1 MSPLATI
8 IIALPLLASAL
19 VAMASRRIH
28 RSTAYRVTLAVIGL
42 TALLVPALLL
52 PDVFHPHSGGASS
65 VTIEWLPG
73 SGPMG
78 LTTGASSLYA
88 VLVTTWAGFFALLG
102 TASRSVKFRPLSG
115 AVMLL
120 ALASANVAF
129 LADHF
134 LARYVALEVV
144 AFCVALAPLVEV
156 RDPASTRLAWNTYL
170 LLRIGDAGLLAAILI
185 LGDASGTLSIDPA
198 LESVL
203 SSIGRTGNELDA
215 VRLGW
220 MMAGFVLAVWVKLGG
235 WPFHLWTQTGRRL
248 SLASQAWLYAAVV
261 PNLGAYLLYRVTPLL
276 ALAGPLQI
284 AALWLGA
291 GAAALATLIALTQ
304 ADVRA
309 ALVYVGAAQGGLA
322 LFTAATGNKPA
333 VWMGLLA
340 LTPLRL
346 LLFLASDVSRN
357 SNGCPPSASA
367 TLHRVAAC
375 LFALGGLALAA
386 FDLLITWWA
395 REAGAPL
402 DVLFIAEAAVALT
415 IVWTARTAWLLFPRM
430 SASAMSA
437 SAMSA
442 SAMSAIRPLP
452 STEKETAVHADVRHP
467 LTQWMAVGLLG
478 GGALAC
484 GLAFG
489 PLLRYLI
496 AAAHLTPPTLPT
508 FPALLRH
515 AATAPALLAV
525 LVLSLAAWRLQRRS
539 EQEPLGV
546 VEPAEEVY
554 DLEEGL
560 ARAAQVLHSVV
571 EVGIAEQIITLV
583 VRTVVQGARAAWA
596 VEHTGLEG
604 ITGRSVRAVVNGAH
618 AAHRVVEQEGLE
630 GILRRAVRIINTLSR
645 IFQRW
650 HTGRLRR
657 NLLWVPI
664 TLVLA
669 VLALAVY
676 GW

>member
-1 MSPLATI
+1 MSPLTTTI
-8 IIALPLLASAL
+8 IGLPLLASAL

-28 RSTAYRVTLAVIGL
+28 RSAAHRVTLGAIGL
-42 TALLVPALLL
+42 TALFVLALLL
-52 PDVFHPHSGGASS
+52 PDVFHLHSGGGSS
-65 VTIEWLPG
+65 VTVEWLPG

-78 LTTGASSLYA
+78 LTTGTSSVYA
-88 VLVTTWAGFFALLG
+88 VLVTTWAGFLAFLG
-102 TASRSVKFRPLSG
+102 TASRGVEFRPLSG
-115 AVMLL
+115 AVTLL
-120 ALASANVAF
+120 ALASANIAF

-134 LARYVALEVV
+134 LARYVALEAV
-144 AFCVALAPLVEV
+144 ALCVALAPLVEV
-156 RDPASTRLAWNTYL
+156 RDPASTRLAWSTYL
-170 LLRIGDAGLLAAILI
+170 LLRIGDAGLLLAILI
-185 LGDASGTLSIDPA
+185 LGDIVGTLSIDPA
-198 LESVL
+198 LGSVL
-203 SSIGRTGNELDA
+203 SSMERAGSELDA

-220 MMAGFVLAVWVKLGG
+220 MVAGFVLAVWVKLGG

-276 ALAGPLQI
+276 ALAGPLQM

-304 ADVRA
+304 SDVRA

-322 LFTAATGNKPA
+322 LFTAATGNKPV
-333 VWMGLLA
+333 VWVGLLV

-357 SNGCPPSASA
+357 SNSA
-367 TLHRVAAC
+367 TLRMSAIRLRRVAAC

-386 FDLLITWWA
+386 FDLLMTWWA

-402 DVLFIAEAAVALT
+402 DALFIAEAAVALT
-415 IVWTARTAWLLFPRM
+415 AVWTARTAWLL
-430 SASAMSA
+430 S
-437 SAMSA
+437 
-442 SAMSAIRPLP
+442 
-452 STEKETAVHADVRHP
+452 DVRHP
-467 LTQWMAVGLLG
+467 HRPLPGTGDEIAVHWTQGIVVGLLG

-484 GLAFG
+484 GLTFG

-496 AAAHLTPPTLPT
+496 AASHMTLPTLPT
-508 FPALLRH
+508 FPALLRY

-539 EQEPLGV
+539 KQEPSGV

-596 VEHTGLEG
+596 VEHRGLEG
-604 ITGRSVRAVVNGAH
+604 ITSRSAQAVVNGAH
-618 AAHRVVEQEGLE
+618 TARRIVEQEGLE
-630 GILRRAVRIINTLSR
+630 GVLRRAVRMITTLSR

>member
-1 MSPLATI
+1 MSPPVTI
-8 IIALPLLASAL
+8 IIGFPLLASTL
-19 VAMASRRIH
+19 VAIASRHIH
-28 RSTAYRVTLAVIGL
+28 RSTAHRVTLAAIGL
-42 TALLVPALLL
+42 TGLLALALL
-52 PDVFHPHSGGASS
+52 FHPGDGSHI
-65 VTIEWLPG
+65 TIEWLPG

-78 LTTGASSLYA
+78 VTTGTSSVYA
-88 VLVTTWAGFFALLG
+88 VLVTTWAGFLALLG
-102 TASRSVKFRPLSG
+102 TASRSLEFRPLSG

-120 ALASANVAF
+120 ALTSANVAF

-134 LARYVALEVV
+134 LARYVALEIV
-144 AFCVALAPLVEV
+144 ALCVALTPLIEV
-156 RDPASTRLAWNTYL
+156 RDPASTRLAGNVYL

-185 LGDASGTLSIDPA
+185 LKNASGTLGIDPA
-198 LESVL
+198 LGSIL
-203 SSIGRTGNELDA
+203 SSMERPGSELEA

-220 MMAGFVLAVWVKLGG
+220 MVAGFVLAVWVKLGG
-235 WPFHLWTQTGRRL
+235 WPFHLWTQAGRRL
-248 SLASQAWLYAAVV
+248 SLASQAWLYSAVV

-276 ALAGPLQI
+276 ALAGPLQT

-304 ADVRA
+304 TDVRA

-322 LFTAATGNKPA
+322 LFTAAIGNKPA
-333 VWMGLLA
+333 VWVGLLA

-346 LLFLASDVSRN
+346 LLFLASDVLRN

-375 LFALGGLALAA
+375 LFALGGLTLTA

-402 DVLFIAEAAVALT
+402 DALFIAEAAVALT
-415 IVWTARTAWLLFPRM
+415 AVWTARTAWLL
-430 SASAMSA
+430 S
-437 SAMSA
+437 
-442 SAMSAIRPLP
+442 RPLP
-452 STEKETAVHADVRHP
+452 GTGEGTAVHW
-467 LTQWMAVGLLG
+467 TQWMAVGLLG
-478 GGALAC
+478 GSALAC

-496 AAAHLTPPTLPT
+496 AASHMTLPTLPT
-508 FPALLRH
+508 FPALLRY

-539 EQEPLGV
+539 KQEPLGA
-546 VEPAEEVY
+546 VEPTEEVY

-560 ARAAQVLHSVV
+560 ARAAQVLHSVI

-596 VEHTGLEG
+596 VEHRGLEG
-604 ITGRSVRAVVNGAH
+604 ITSRSAQAVVNGAH
-618 AAHRVVEQEGLE
+618 TARRIVEQEGLE
-630 GILRRAVRIINTLSR
+630 GVLRRAVRMITTLSR

>member
-1 MSPLATI
+1 MSPLVTI
-8 IIALPLLASAL
+8 IVGLPLLASVL
-19 VAMASRRIH
+19 VAMASRHIH
-28 RSTAYRVTLAVIGL
+28 RSTAHRVTLAAIGL
-42 TALLVPALLL
+42 TALLVPGLLL
-52 PDVFHPHSGGASS
+52 HSGSDSS

-78 LTTGASSLYA
+78 LTAGASSVYA
-88 VLVTTWAGFFALLG
+88 MLVTTWAGFFALLG
-102 TASRSVKFRPLSG
+102 TASRGVEFRPLSG

-144 AFCVALAPLVEV
+144 ALCVALAPLVEV
-156 RDPASTRLAWNTYL
+156 REPASTRLAWNTYL

-442 SAMSAIRPLP
+442 IRPLP
-452 STEKETAVHADVRHP
+452 STEKETAVHW
-467 LTQWMAVGLLG
+467 TQWMAVGLLG

-496 AAAHLTPPTLPT
+496 AAAHVTPPTLPT
-508 FPALLRH
+508 FPALLRY

>member
-1 MSPLATI
+1 MSPLVTI
-8 IIALPLLASAL
+8 IIGLPLLASAL
-19 VAMASRRIH
+19 VAIASRYID
-28 RSTAYRVTLAVIGL
+28 RSTAYLVTLGATGL
-42 TALLVPALLL
+42 TALLVLALLL
-52 PDVFHPHSGGASS
+52 PDVFHPHSGDGSFL
-65 VTIEWLPG
+65 TIEWLPG
-73 SGPMG
+73 SGSMG
-78 LTTGASSLYA
+78 LTTGASSVYA
-88 VLVTTWAGFFALLG
+88 VLVTTWAGFLALLG
-102 TASRSVKFRPLSG
+102 TTSRSVEFRPFSG

-120 ALASANVAF
+120 ALASANIAF

-134 LARYVALEVV
+134 LARYVALEAV
-144 AFCVALAPLVEV
+144 ALCIALAPLVEV
-156 RDPASTRLAWNTYL
+156 RDPANARLAWSTYL
-170 LLRIGDAGLLAAILI
+170 LLRIGDAGLLTAILI

-198 LESVL
+198 LGSVL
-203 SSIGRTGNELDA
+203 SSMERTGSDLDA

-220 MMAGFVLAVWVKLGG
+220 MVAGFVLAVWVKLGG
-235 WPFHLWTQTGRRL
+235 WPFHLWAQAGRRL
-248 SLASQAWLYAAVV
+248 SLVSHAWLYAAVV

-276 ALAGPLQI
+276 ALAGPLQV

-304 ADVRA
+304 ADVRT

-322 LFTAATGNKPA
+322 LFSAAIGNKPA
-333 VWMGLLA
+333 VWVGLLA

-346 LLFLASDVSRN
+346 LLFLASDVPRN
-357 SNGCPPSASA
+357 SNSA
-367 TLHRVAAC
+367 TLRMSSTARTPFVRAVGAIRLRRVAAC

-386 FDLLITWWA
+386 FDLLMTWWA

-415 IVWTARTAWLLFPRM
+415 AVWTARTAWLL
-430 SASAMSA
+430 S
-437 SAMSA
+437 
-442 SAMSAIRPLP
+442 RPLP
-452 STEKETAVHADVRHP
+452 GTGDEIAMHW
-467 LTQWMAVGLLG
+467 TQGIVVGLLG

-484 GLAFG
+484 GLTFG

-496 AAAHLTPPTLPT
+496 AASDMTLPTDVFHLPTDVFHPPLPT
-508 FPALLRH
+508 FPALLRY

-539 EQEPLGV
+539 KQEPLGV

-596 VEHTGLEG
+596 VEHRGLEG
-604 ITGRSVRAVVNGAH
+604 ITSRSAQAVVNGAH

-630 GILRRAVRIINTLSR
+630 GILRRAVHIITTLSR

-664 TLVLA
+664 TLALA
-669 VLALAVY
+669 ILALAVY

>member
-1 MSPLATI
+1 MSPLATTI
-8 IIALPLLASAL
+8 IGLPLLASAL
-19 VAMASRRIH
+19 VAMASRHIH
-28 RSTAYRVTLAVIGL
+28 RSTAHRVTLGAIGL
-42 TALLVPALLL
+42 TALFVLALLL
-52 PDVFHPHSGGASS
+52 LDVFHLHSGGGSS
-65 VTIEWLPG
+65 VTVEWLPG

-78 LTTGASSLYA
+78 LTTGASSVYA
-88 VLVTTWAGFFALLG
+88 VLVTTWAGFLAFLG
-102 TASRSVKFRPLSG
+102 TASRSVEFRPLSG
-115 AVMLL
+115 TVTLL
-120 ALASANVAF
+120 ALASANIAF

-134 LARYVALEVV
+134 LARYVALEAV
-144 AFCVALAPLVEV
+144 ALCVALAPLVEV

-203 SSIGRTGNELDA
+203 SSMGGTGGELDT
-215 VRLGW
+215 VGLGW
-220 MMAGFVLAVWVKLGG
+220 MVAGFVLAVWVKLGG

-276 ALAGPLQI
+276 ALAGPLQM

-291 GAAALATLIALTQ
+291 GAAVLATLIALTQ
-304 ADVRA
+304 TDVRA

-322 LFTAATGNKPA
+322 LFTAATGNKPV
-333 VWMGLLA
+333 VWVGLLV

-346 LLFLASDVSRN
+346 LLFLASDVPRISN
-357 SNGCPPSASA
+357 SV
-367 TLHRVAAC
+367 TRHRVAAC
-375 LFALGGLALAA
+375 LFALGGLGLAA
-386 FDLLITWWA
+386 FDLLMTWWA

-402 DVLFIAEAAVALT
+402 DALFIAESAVALT
-415 IVWTARTAWLLFPRM
+415 AVWTARTAWLL
-430 SASAMSA
+430 S
-437 SAMSA
+437 
-442 SAMSAIRPLP
+442 
-452 STEKETAVHADVRHP
+452 DVRHP
-467 LTQWMAVGLLG
+467 HRPLPGTGDEIAVHWTQGIVVGLLG

-484 GLAFG
+484 GLTFG

-496 AAAHLTPPTLPT
+496 AASHMTLPTLPT
-508 FPALLRH
+508 FPALLRY

-539 EQEPLGV
+539 KQEPLGV

-596 VEHTGLEG
+596 VEHRGLEG
-604 ITGRSVRAVVNGAH
+604 ITSRSAQAVVNGAH
-618 AAHRVVEQEGLE
+618 TARRIVEQEGLE
-630 GILRRAVRIINTLSR
+630 GVLRRAVRMITTLSR

-669 VLALAVY
+669 ILALAVY

>member
-1 MSPLATI
+1 MSPPITI
-8 IIALPLLASAL
+8 IIGFPLLASAL
-19 VAMASRRIH
+19 VAMASRYIH
-28 RSTAYRVTLAVIGL
+28 RLTAYRVTLAAIGL
-42 TALLVPALLL
+42 TGLLVLALL
-52 PDVFHPHSGGASS
+52 FHHGNGSHI
-65 VTIEWLPG
+65 TIEWLPG

-78 LTTGASSLYA
+78 VTTGTSSVYA
-88 VLVTTWAGFFALLG
+88 VLVTTWAGFLALLG
-102 TASRSVKFRPLSG
+102 TASRSLEFRPLSG

-120 ALASANVAF
+120 ALTSANIAF

-134 LARYVALEVV
+134 LARYVALEIV
-144 AFCVALAPLVEV
+144 ALCVALTPLIEV
-156 RDPASTRLAWNTYL
+156 RDPASTRLAWNVYL

-185 LGDASGTLSIDPA
+185 LGNASGTLSIDPA

-203 SSIGRTGNELDA
+203 SSTGRTGGELEA

-220 MMAGFVLAVWVKLGG
+220 MVAGFVLAVWVKLGG

-248 SLASQAWLYAAVV
+248 SLASQAWLYAAIV

-276 ALAGPLQI
+276 ALAGPLQM

-291 GAAALATLIALTQ
+291 GAAALAALIALTQ
-304 ADVRA
+304 SDVRA

-322 LFTAATGNKPA
+322 LFTAAIGNKPA
-333 VWMGLLA
+333 VWVGLLA

-346 LLFLASDVSRN
+346 LLFLASDVPRN

-367 TLHRVAAC
+367 TLHRIAAC
-375 LFALGGLALAA
+375 LFALGGLALTA

-402 DVLFIAEAAVALT
+402 DALFIAEAAVALT
-415 IVWTARTAWLLFPRM
+415 AVWTARTAWQL
-430 SASAMSA
+430 S
-437 SAMSA
+437 
-442 SAMSAIRPLP
+442 RPLP
-452 STEKETAVHADVRHP
+452 GTGGGRQTSEGTAVHW
-467 LTQWMAVGLLG
+467 TQWMAVGLLG
-478 GGALAC
+478 GGVLAC
-484 GLAFG
+484 GLAFR
-489 PLLRYLI
+489 PLLRCLI
-496 AAAHLTPPTLPT
+496 AASHMTLPTLPR
-508 FPALLRH
+508 FPALYRY

-525 LVLSLAAWRLQRRS
+525 LVLSLAAWRLQRQS
-539 EQEPLGV
+539 EQKPFGV

-571 EVGIAEQIITLV
+571 EVGIAEQILTLV
-583 VRTVVQGARAAWA
+583 VRTVVQGARVARA
-596 VEHTGLEG
+596 VEYRGLEG
-604 ITGRSVRAVVNGAH
+604 IANRSARAVVNGAH

-630 GILRRAVRIINTLSR
+630 GILRRAVRIVTTLSR